1 MSEIMKI
8 VVPFKRKNA
17 KSRLAGILTPDER
30 DTLAMNMLRD
40 VMDALDGFE
49 VDILTSSMLSNRDV
63 DFSSYILLSDSGL
76 NEALNEYLNS
86 RAGHDNDSVMIV
98 MADLPLI
105 SSKHIREIAGLDAD
119 VVIAPGKGGGTNIL
133 YIKDPSGFHV
143 DYYGASFLDH
153 LRIARES
160 GASVEVY
167 DSFAVST
174 DIDEP
179 EDLVELLMHGDGAA
193 ASMLTDSGFDVVVR
207 DGRVGI
213 DRNRV

>member
-1 MSEIMKI
+1 MKI
-8 VVPFKRKNA
+8 VVPFKRNNA

-30 DTLAMNMLRD
+30 DALAMNMLRD

-49 VDILTSSMLSNRDV
+49 VDILTSSILSNKDV
-63 DFSSYILLSDSGL
+63 DFSSCVLLSDSGL
-76 NEALNEYLNS
+76 NEALNEYLDS
-86 RAGHDNDSVMIV
+86 HAGHDNDSVMIV

-105 SSKHIREIAGLDAD
+105 RSKHIREIAGLDAD

-179 EDLVELLMHGDGAA
+179 EDLVELLIHGDGEAA
-193 ASMLTDSGFDVVVR
+193 RMLNGYGFDVAVR

-213 DRNRV
+213 NRNRV

>member
-1 MSEIMKI
+1 
-8 VVPFKRKNA
+8 
-17 KSRLAGILTPDER
+17 
-30 DTLAMNMLRD
+30 
-40 VMDALDGFE
+40 
-49 VDILTSSMLSNRDV
+49 
-63 DFSSYILLSDSGL
+63 
-76 NEALNEYLNS
+76 NS
-86 RAGHDNDSVMIV
+86 RAGHGNDSVMIV

-105 SSKHIREIAGLDAD
+105 SSKHIKEIAGLDAD

-133 YIKDPSGFHV
+133 CIKDPSGFRV

>member
-1 MSEIMKI
+1 MKI
-8 VVPFKRKNA
+8 VVPFKRNNA

-30 DTLAMNMLRD
+30 DALAMNMLRD

-49 VDILTSSMLSNRDV
+49 VDILTSSMLSNKDV
-63 DFSSYILLSDSGL
+63 DFSPRILLSDSGL
-76 NEALNEYLNS
+76 NEALNEYLDS
-86 RAGHDNDSVMIV
+86 QAGHDNDSVMIV

-179 EDLVELLMHGDGAA
+179 DDLVELLMHGDGEAA
-193 ASMLTDSGFDVVVR
+193 RMLTDSGFDVAVR

-213 DRNRV
+213 NRNRV